1 MSLTT
6 TDVQSIVKGVAKMN
20 MPRGSQPR
28 MEDLIPL
35 PIRMKGESFAG
46 YCTRC
51 LEHDYKAYWSDVV
64 HAFETSGNKAP
75 HTARQIWSGVRRQV
89 GISTDKPAQGA
100 TTLSEEDRKAFYK
113 KHSIKVERVDWVKP
127 AAKRK
132 AEPGGRHNLS
142 AKQTSLVDEIL
153 KVIREEGWDGPT
165 ASEIFGVHSVTIN
178 KWRRQGGP
186 QTMKPE
192 LELQLR
198 KNLDNYNGVEVEPEP
213 VVEQST
219 MEYDATPKPAP
230 KTRVYAAKPH
240 ISRLVKKAV
249 AVIKREGWSNGQA
262 ADIMG
267 VGSATMS
274 RWLRGE
280 VPSKSMRDVTR
291 DKIQAF
297 LAEYSKPQ
305 AKQIDDMVAK
315 ADAVVDEEIKARCA
329 KEAASMSTE
338 KAETK
343 TSGDLHCTF
352 CGKSQKE
359 VRKLIA
365 APMVYICDECV
376 ELCNDIL
383 FEQLDDWAWACKD
396 NVSDDTNPATATETD
411 DQQVDNKTPMELMTT
426 LVEDYALKLMFTLDM
441 ESIEIHQDGR
451 VVVRKKKPVRI
462 RFEEA

>member
-1 MSLTT
+1 
-6 TDVQSIVKGVAKMN
+6 MN

-75 HTARQIWSGVRRQV
+75 HTARQIWSGARRQV

-113 KHSIKVERVDWVKP
+113 KHSIKVEKMDAVKP
-127 AAKRK
+127 AAKLKTAIK
-132 AEPGGRHNLS
+132 AGGGPRHDLT
-142 AKQTSLVDEIL
+142 ADQALLVDEIL

-165 ASEIFGVHSVTIN
+165 ASEVFGVHSVTIN

-192 LELQLR
+192 VETKLR
-198 KNLDNYNGVEVEPEP
+198 KNLERYKRANDVIPGMSAVEDKPTIEQDAAP
-213 VVEQST
+213 VPTS
-219 MEYDATPKPAP
+219 KPRRKRKAC
-230 KTRVYAAKPH
+230 VYVDKPH
-240 ISRLVKKAV
+240 ITRLAKKV
-249 AVIKREGWSNGQA
+249 VTVVNREGWSNDEA
-262 ADIMG
+262 ALT
-267 VGSATMS
+267 VGIGSGTMS
-274 RWLRGE
+274 RWLRGDL
-280 VPSKSMRDVTR
+280 PSKAMRDSTR
-291 DKIQAF
+291 EKIHKF
-297 LAEYSKPQ
+297 LAKYDKPQ
-305 AKQIDDMVAK
+305 AKQIDDMVSNANSM
-315 ADAVVDEEIKARCA
+315 VDEEIKARCA
-329 KEAASMSTE
+329 KEAASMGVE
-338 KAETK
+338 EAAVKVN
-343 TSGDLHCTF
+343 GDIQCSF

-383 FEQLDDWAWACKD
+383 NDGNEKVEASVEDH
-396 NVSDDTNPATATETD
+396 PTETAD
-411 DQQVDNKTPMELMTT
+411 PPEPEADMKPMDALT
-426 LVEDYALKLMFTLDM
+426 LLIEDYALKLMFALDI
-441 ESIEIHQDGR
+441 ESIEIHQGGR
-451 VVVRKKKPVRI
+451 VVAKKKERVQV